1 MTVTVSN
8 MSDWN
13 LMGLPVTV
21 GDNDQMSVYPSSIE
35 GTLFS
40 FEDSY
45 VQESVLNPG
54 TGYWL
59 RFEESGETNITGSAI
74 NSLTIQMQDDW
85 NLISGISTP
94 VEYTDIVDPEG
105 IVIPGTLFGFGESY
119 EQESILEP
127 GKAYWLRTTD
137 SGEIHLGSNRG
148 ARVSEVHNPDNMN
161 SITVRGMTLYFGV
174 EVDETEKLQYS
185 LPPRPPEGAF
195 DVRFIGDT
203 RITKEDTEIELI
215 SPFEELTINYNV
227 IYNVDESMGWMIT
240 LDNGKNY
247 FLEGNGSLTIPSA
260 ERIFLNRE
268 PVIPITYL
276 LYQNFPNPFNPSTR
290 IEFDLRHASQ
300 VRLTIYNVLGQEVRE
315 LVNERRSAGH
325 YQESWD
331 GTDASG
337 IFLPSGFYF
346 YRLNAGTFI
355 AVRKMLLMR

>member
-21 GDNDQMSVYPSSIE
+21 GNNDQMSVYPSSIE

-45 VQESVLNPG
+45 IQESELNPG

-137 SGEIHLGSNRG
+137 SGEIQLGSSRG
-148 ARVSEVHNPDNMN
+148 ARVAEVHNPDNMN

-185 LPPRPPEGAF
+185 LPPKPPAGGF
-195 DVRFIGDT
+195 DVRFKGDT
-203 RITKEDTEIELI
+203 RICGEECEIEITNSGTESELI
-215 SPFEELTINYNV
+215 FDIKDDYEWDLVHESEAVFSCSGVQVIELHNGINRF
-227 IYNVDESMGWMIT
+227 ILKKTDTPSIPET
-240 LDNGKNY
+240 L
-247 FLEGNGSLTIPSA
+247 T
-260 ERIFLNRE
+260 
-268 PVIPITYL
+268 
-276 LYQNFPNPFNPSTR
+276 LYPAYPNPFNPVTTITYSLVEESYINLFVYDMTGR
-290 IEFDLRHASQ
+290 MMKHIVSGQ
-300 VRLTIYNVLGQEVRE
+300 VEPGIHHIQ
-315 LVNERRSAGH
+315 
-325 YQESWD
+325 WD
-331 GTDASG
+331 GTNINGRKVSSG
-337 IFLPSGFYF
+337 IYLCKINDGNSV
-346 YRLNAGTFI
+346 NFI
-355 AVRKMLLMR
+355 KLILMK